1 MKSLLLYVEKWYFCL
16 NLFYVA
22 LLQISSHTLYKI
34 LLCLLV
40 VGVVVYL
47 LPRAGSFQYEIQ
59 AGKPWQYET
68 LLAPYD
74 FPIQKTEDELEEERI
89 RLKANIPRYFSVNQ
103 LVMPALFDAFD
114 QYVAA
119 LPASEVS
126 NALFVNWRTTIEAMY
141 SIGVVSFSE
150 TLFEEE
156 VALVNNTRKKTIK
169 LTDLYADIDVKNE
182 LENQL
187 TEAGTGILSDASM
200 QYLLSL
206 ITPNVSYDETLTAQF
221 HSEALAGIVPIRGL
235 VTKGTRIIAKGEVV
249 EGEKL
254 KILQSLQLE
263 YESQTWTQSNTAWI
277 ILGYTL
283 LVSVPVLLL
292 FVFLWRTRPLV
303 FENNKRITFLCV
315 IILLMVLL
323 TKAVVDVNPLYVYAV
338 PICMLPLL
346 MRTFFDTRIALFSLM
361 IALFL
366 LAFLVPNS
374 FEFMF
379 LQMMAGILASL
390 TVNDLYRRAKLFISV
405 GLIVGLYVVSY
416 IAFTLIHDGNLNQL
430 SYDVLLLFVVNG
442 LAILFV
448 QPLIYIFEKV
458 FGLVSDASLLELSD
472 TNSKLLREL
481 ADKAPGTFQHSLQV
495 ANIAEAAA
503 NAIDANTL
511 LTRVG
516 ALYHDIGKMKNPVFF
531 SENQASYSPHDD
543 LSSGVSAKIIIEHVL
558 HGITLARKAKLPDR
572 VIDFI
577 RTHHGTTTV
586 LYFYQQA
593 KQNNVKVAVEQFQY
607 PGPKPFSKETAI
619 VMISD
624 GVEAASKSLKE
635 PTAEKIIA
643 FIDKIVQR
651 LMDEKQFL
659 AADITLR
666 EIETIKKVLVE
677 KLISSYHLRVAYPE

>member
-1 MKSLLLYVEKWYFCL
+1 MS
-16 NLFYVA
+16 LFYRFQA
-22 LLQISSHTLYKI
+22 ILYKI
-34 LLCLLV
+34 LLCLFV
-40 VGVVVYL
+40 AGVVVYL
-47 LPRAGSFQYEIQ
+47 LPRAVSFQYEIQ

-74 FPIQKTEDELEEERI
+74 FPIQKTQVELEEERT

-103 LVMPALFDAFD
+103 EVLPTVLDAFD

-119 LPASEVS
+119 LPASEAS
-126 NALFVNWRTTIEAMY
+126 NALFINWRTTIEAMY
-141 SIGVVSFSE
+141 DIGVVSFSE

-156 VALVNNTRKKTIK
+156 VALVNSTRKKTIK
-169 LTDLYADIDVKNE
+169 LGDLYADIDVKNA
-182 LENQL
+182 LKNQL
-187 TEAGTGILSDASM
+187 AEAGLGILSDASI

-206 ITPNVSYDETLTAQF
+206 ITPNVSYDEALTTQF
-221 HSEALAGIVPIRGL
+221 RTEAVAGIVPIRGL

-277 ILGYTL
+277 ILGYAL
-283 LVSVPVLLL
+283 LVIIPVLLL

-303 FENNKRITFLCV
+303 FENNKRTTFLCV
-315 IILLMVLL
+315 NILLIVLL
-323 TKAVVDVNPLYVYAV
+323 TKVVVDVNPLYAYAV

-346 MRTFFDTRIALFSLM
+346 LRTFFDTRIALFSLM

-366 LAFLVPNS
+366 IAFLVPNS

-405 GLIVGLYVVSY
+405 GLIVGLYVVSH

-503 NAIDANTL
+503 NAIGANTL

-543 LSSGVSAKIIIEHVL
+543 LSSEVSANIIIEHVL

-572 VIDFI
+572 VVDFI

-593 KQNNVKVAVEQFQY
+593 KQNNVEVDIEEFQY

-643 FIDKIVQR
+643 FVDKIVQR

-659 AADITLR
+659 EANITLR

>member
-1 MKSLLLYVEKWYFCL
+1 MS
-16 NLFYVA
+16 LFYRFQA
-22 LLQISSHTLYKI
+22 ILYKI
-34 LLCLLV
+34 LLFLFV

-74 FPIQKTEDELEEERI
+74 FPIQKTADELEEERT
-89 RLKANIPRYFSVNQ
+89 RLKANIPRYFSVDQ
-103 LVMPALFDAFD
+103 EVLPAVFDAFD

-119 LPASEVS
+119 LPANEAS

-141 SIGVVSFSE
+141 AIGVVSFSE

-156 VALVNNTRKKTIK
+156 IALVNNTRKKTIK

-221 HSEALAGIVPIRGL
+221 RSEALAGIVSIRGL

-346 MRTFFDTRIALFSLM
+346 LRTFFDTRIALFSLM

-416 IAFTLIHDGNLNQL
+416 IAFTLIHDGNLNQF

-543 LSSGVSAKIIIEHVL
+543 LSSEVSAKIIIEHVL

-572 VIDFI
+572 VVDFI

-593 KQNNVKVAVEQFQY
+593 KQNNDDVAIEQFQY

-635 PTAEKIIA
+635 PTAEKINA
-643 FIDKIVQR
+643 FVDKIVQR

>member
-1 MKSLLLYVEKWYFCL
+1 MS
-16 NLFYVA
+16 LFYRFQA
-22 LLQISSHTLYKI
+22 ILYKI

-47 LPRAGSFQYEIQ
+47 LPRAGSFQYELQ

-74 FPIQKTEDELEEERI
+74 FPIQKTQVELEEERT
-89 RLKANIPRYFSVNQ
+89 RLKANIPRYFSVSQ
-103 LVMPALFDAFD
+103 EVVPTVLDAFD

-141 SIGVVSFSE
+141 EIGVVSFSE

-156 VALVNNTRKKTIK
+156 VAVVNSTRKKTIK
-169 LTDLYADIDVKNE
+169 LGDLYADVDVKNA

-187 TEAGTGILSDASM
+187 TEAGLGILSDASI
-200 QYLLSL
+200 QYLFSL
-206 ITPNVSYDETLTAQF
+206 ITPNVSYNEALTAQF
-221 HSEALAGIVPIRGL
+221 RTEAVAGIVPIRGL

-277 ILGYTL
+277 ILGYAL
-283 LVSVPVLLL
+283 LVIIPVLLL

-303 FENNKRITFLCV
+303 FENNKRTTFLCV
-315 IILLMVLL
+315 NILLMVLL
-323 TKAVVDVNPLYVYAV
+323 TKVVVDVDPLYVYAV

-346 MRTFFDTRIALFSLM
+346 LRTFFDTRIALFSLM

-366 LAFLVPNS
+366 IAFLVPNS

-503 NAIDANTL
+503 NAIGANTL

-543 LSSGVSAKIIIEHVL
+543 LSSEVSAKIIIEHVL

-572 VIDFI
+572 VVDFI

-593 KQNNVKVAVEQFQY
+593 KQDNVEVDIEEFQY

-643 FIDKIVQR
+643 FVDKIVQR

-659 AADITLR
+659 EANITLR

>member
-1 MKSLLLYVEKWYFCL
+1 MS
-16 NLFYVA
+16 LFYRFQA
-22 LLQISSHTLYKI
+22 ILYKI
-34 LLCLLV
+34 LLCLFV

-74 FPIQKTEDELEEERI
+74 FPIQKTQVELEEERT

-103 LVMPALFDAFD
+103 EVVPTVLDAFD

-119 LPASEVS
+119 LPASEAS
-126 NALFVNWRTTIEAMY
+126 NALFINWRTTIEAMY
-141 SIGVVSFSE
+141 DIGVVSFSE

-156 VALVNNTRKKTIK
+156 VALVNSTRKKTIK
-169 LTDLYADIDVKNE
+169 LGDLYADIDVKNA

-187 TEAGTGILSDASM
+187 TEAGLGILSDASI

-206 ITPNVSYDETLTAQF
+206 ITPNVSYDEALTTQF
-221 HSEALAGIVPIRGL
+221 RTEAVAGIVPIRGL

-277 ILGYTL
+277 ILGYAL
-283 LVSVPVLLL
+283 LVIIPVLLL

-303 FENNKRITFLCV
+303 FENNKRTTFLCV
-315 IILLMVLL
+315 NILLMVLL
-323 TKAVVDVNPLYVYAV
+323 TKVVVDVNPLYAYAV

-346 MRTFFDTRIALFSLM
+346 LRTFFDTRIALFSLM

-366 LAFLVPNS
+366 IAFLVPNS

-405 GLIVGLYVVSY
+405 GLIVGLYVVSH

-503 NAIDANTL
+503 NAIGANTL

-543 LSSGVSAKIIIEHVL
+543 LSSEVSAKIIIEHVL

-572 VIDFI
+572 VVDFI

-593 KQNNVKVAVEQFQY
+593 KQNNVEVDIEEFQY

-643 FIDKIVQR
+643 FVDKIVQR

-659 AADITLR
+659 EANITLR

>member
-1 MKSLLLYVEKWYFCL
+1 MS
-16 NLFYVA
+16 LFYRFQA
-22 LLQISSHTLYKI
+22 ILYKI

-47 LPRAGSFQYEIQ
+47 LPRAGSFQYEVQ

-74 FPIQKTEDELEEERI
+74 FPIQKTQVELEEERT
-89 RLKANIPRYFSVNQ
+89 RLKANIPRYFSVSQ
-103 LVMPALFDAFD
+103 EVVPTVLDAFD

-119 LPASEVS
+119 LPASEAS

-141 SIGVVSFSE
+141 EIGVVSFSE

-156 VALVNNTRKKTIK
+156 VAVVNSTRKKTIK
-169 LTDLYADIDVKNE
+169 LGDLYADVDVKNA

-187 TEAGTGILSDASM
+187 TEAGLGILSDASI
-200 QYLLSL
+200 QYLFSL
-206 ITPNVSYDETLTAQF
+206 ITPNVSYNEALTAQF
-221 HSEALAGIVPIRGL
+221 RTEAVAGIVPIRGL

-277 ILGYTL
+277 ILGYAL
-283 LVSVPVLLL
+283 LVIIPVLLL

-303 FENNKRITFLCV
+303 FENNKRTTFLCV
-315 IILLMVLL
+315 NILLMVLL
-323 TKAVVDVNPLYVYAV
+323 TKVVVDVNPLYVYAV

-346 MRTFFDTRIALFSLM
+346 LRTFFDTRIALFSLM

-366 LAFLVPNS
+366 IAFLVPNS

-543 LSSGVSAKIIIEHVL
+543 LSSEVSAKIIIEHVL

-572 VIDFI
+572 VVDFI

-593 KQNNVKVAVEQFQY
+593 KQDNVEVDIEEFQY

-643 FIDKIVQR
+643 FVDKIVQR

-659 AADITLR
+659 EANITLR

>member
-1 MKSLLLYVEKWYFCL
+1 MS
-16 NLFYVA
+16 LFYRFQA
-22 LLQISSHTLYKI
+22 ILYKI
-34 LLCLLV
+34 LLCLFV

-74 FPIQKTEDELEEERI
+74 FPIQKTQVELEEERT
-89 RLKANIPRYFSVNQ
+89 RLKANIPRYFTVNQ
-103 LVMPALFDAFD
+103 EVVPTVLDAFD

-119 LPASEVS
+119 LPASEAS
-126 NALFVNWRTTIEAMY
+126 NALFINWRTTIEAMY
-141 SIGVVSFSE
+141 DIGVVSFSE

-156 VALVNNTRKKTIK
+156 VALVNSTRKKTIK
-169 LTDLYADIDVKNE
+169 LGDLYADIDVNNA
-182 LENQL
+182 LESQL
-187 TEAGTGILSDASM
+187 AEAGLGILSDASI

-206 ITPNVSYDETLTAQF
+206 ITPNVSYDEALTTQF
-221 HSEALAGIVPIRGL
+221 RTEAVAGIVPIRGL

-277 ILGYTL
+277 ILGYAL
-283 LVSVPVLLL
+283 LVIIPVLLL

-303 FENNKRITFLCV
+303 FENNKRTTFLCV
-315 IILLMVLL
+315 NILLMVLL
-323 TKAVVDVNPLYVYAV
+323 TKVVVDVNPLYAYAV

-346 MRTFFDTRIALFSLM
+346 LRTFFDTRIALFSLM

-366 LAFLVPNS
+366 IAFLVPNS

-503 NAIDANTL
+503 NAIGANTL

-543 LSSGVSAKIIIEHVL
+543 LSSEVSAKIIIEHVL

-572 VIDFI
+572 VVDFI

-593 KQNNVKVAVEQFQY
+593 KQNNVEVDIEEFQY

-643 FIDKIVQR
+643 FVDKIVQR

-659 AADITLR
+659 EANITLR

>member
-1 MKSLLLYVEKWYFCL
+1 M
-16 NLFYVA
+16 
-22 LLQISSHTLYKI
+22 
-34 LLCLLV
+34 

-74 FPIQKTEDELEEERI
+74 FPIQKTQDELDEEKTS
-89 RLKANIPRYFSVNQ
+89 LKAKIPRYFSVNQ
-103 LVMPALFDAFD
+103 DVLPTILDSFD
-114 QYVAA
+114 QYVAE
-119 LPASEVS
+119 LPASEMS
-126 NALFVNWRTTIEAMY
+126 NALFINWRTTIETMY
-141 SIGVVSFSE
+141 GLGVVSFSE
-150 TLFEEE
+150 TLFDEE
-156 VALVNNTRKKTIK
+156 VALVNITRKKTIK
-169 LTDLYADIDVKNE
+169 LADLYTDIELKNE

-187 TEAGTGILSDASM
+187 SETSLRILSDASI
-200 QYLLSL
+200 QYLFAL
-206 ITPNVSYDETLTAQF
+206 ITPNVSYDETLTTQF
-221 HSEALAGIVPIRGL
+221 RSEAVAGIVPIRGL
-235 VTKGTRIIAKGEVV
+235 VTNGTRIIAKGEVV

-263 YESQTWTQSNTAWI
+263 FESQTWTQSNTAWI
-277 ILGYTL
+277 ILGYAL
-283 LVSVPVLLL
+283 LVIIPVLLL

-303 FENNKRITFLCV
+303 FENNKRTTFLCV
-315 IILLMVLL
+315 NILLMILL
-323 TKAVVDVNPLYVYAV
+323 TKVVVDINPLYVYAV

-346 MRTFFDTRIALFSLM
+346 LRTFFDTRIALFSLM

-366 LAFLVPNS
+366 IAFLVPNS

-405 GLIVGLYVVSY
+405 GLIVGLYVISY

-430 SYDVLLLFVVNG
+430 SYDVLLLFLING

-503 NAIDANTL
+503 NAIGANTL

-543 LSSGVSAKIIIEHVL
+543 LSSEVSAKIIIDHVL
-558 HGITLARKAKLPDR
+558 HGITLARKSNLPDR
-572 VIDFI
+572 VVDFI
-577 RTHHGTTTV
+577 RTHHGTSTV

-593 KQNNVKVAVEQFQY
+593 EQNNVEVDIEQFQY

-635 PTAEKIIA
+635 PTADEIIS
-643 FIDKIVQR
+643 FVDKIVQR
-651 LMDEKQFL
+651 LMDEKQFME
-659 AADITLR
+659 ADITLR
-666 EIETIKKVLVE
+666 EIETIKKVLVD

>member
-1 MKSLLLYVEKWYFCL
+1 MS
-16 NLFYVA
+16 LFYRFQA
-22 LLQISSHTLYKI
+22 ILYKI
-34 LLCLLV
+34 LLCLFV

-74 FPIQKTEDELEEERI
+74 FPIQKTQVELEEERT
-89 RLKANIPRYFSVNQ
+89 RLKANIPRYFTVNQ
-103 LVMPALFDAFD
+103 DVVPTVLDAFD

-119 LPASEVS
+119 LPASEAS
-126 NALFVNWRTTIEAMY
+126 NALFINWRTTIEAMY
-141 SIGVVSFSE
+141 DIGVVSFSE

-156 VALVNNTRKKTIK
+156 VALVNSTRKKTIK
-169 LTDLYADIDVKNE
+169 LGDLYADIDVKNA
-182 LENQL
+182 LESQL
-187 TEAGTGILSDASM
+187 AEAGLGILSDASI

-206 ITPNVSYDETLTAQF
+206 ITPNVSYDEALTTQF
-221 HSEALAGIVPIRGL
+221 RTEAVAGIVPIRGL

-249 EGEKL
+249 EGDKL

-277 ILGYTL
+277 ILGYAL
-283 LVSVPVLLL
+283 LVIIPVLLL

-303 FENNKRITFLCV
+303 FENNKRTTFLCV
-315 IILLMVLL
+315 NILLMVLL
-323 TKAVVDVNPLYVYAV
+323 TKVVVDVNPLYAYAV

-346 MRTFFDTRIALFSLM
+346 LRTFFDTRIALFSLM

-366 LAFLVPNS
+366 IAFLVPNS

-503 NAIDANTL
+503 NAIGANTL

-543 LSSGVSAKIIIEHVL
+543 LSSEVSAKIIIEHVL

-572 VIDFI
+572 VVDFI

-593 KQNNVKVAVEQFQY
+593 KQNNVEVDIEEFQY

-643 FIDKIVQR
+643 FVDKIVQR

-659 AADITLR
+659 EANITLR

>member
-1 MKSLLLYVEKWYFCL
+1 
-16 NLFYVA
+16 
-22 LLQISSHTLYKI
+22 
-34 LLCLLV
+34 V

-74 FPIQKTEDELEEERI
+74 FPIQKTQDELEEEETS
-89 RLKANIPRYFSVNQ
+89 LKAKIPRYFSVNQ
-103 LVMPALFDAFD
+103 DVLPTILDSFD
-114 QYVAA
+114 QYVAE
-119 LPASEVS
+119 LPASESS
-126 NALFVNWRTTIEAMY
+126 NALVVNWRTTIETMY
-141 SIGVVSFSE
+141 GIGVVSFSE

-156 VALVNNTRKKTIK
+156 VALVNNTIKKIIK
-169 LTDLYADIDVKNE
+169 LTDLYTDIELKNE

-187 TEAGTGILSDASM
+187 SETSLNILSDASV
-200 QYLLSL
+200 QYLFTL
-206 ITPNVSYDETLTAQF
+206 ITPNVYYDETLTTQF
-221 HSEALAGIVPIRGL
+221 RSEAVAGIVPIRGL

-263 YESQTWTQSNTAWI
+263 FESQTWTQSNTAWI
-277 ILGYTL
+277 ILGYAL
-283 LVSVPVLLL
+283 LVIIPVLLL

-303 FENNKRITFLCV
+303 FENNKRTTFLCV
-315 IILLMVLL
+315 NILLMVLL
-323 TKAVVDVNPLYVYAV
+323 TKVVVDVNPLYVYAV

-346 MRTFFDTRIALFSLM
+346 LRTFFDTRIALFSLM

-366 LAFLVPNS
+366 IAFLVPNS

-430 SYDVLLLFVVNG
+430 SYDVLLLFVING

-503 NAIDANTL
+503 NAIGANTL

-543 LSSGVSAKIIIEHVL
+543 LSSEVSAKIIIEHVL
-558 HGITLARKAKLPDR
+558 HGITLARKSKLPDR
-572 VIDFI
+572 VVDFI

-593 KQNNVKVAVEQFQY
+593 KQNNVEVDIEQFQY
-607 PGPKPFSKETAI
+607 PGPNPFSKETAI

-635 PTAEKIIA
+635 PTADKIIS
-643 FIDKIVQR
+643 FVDKIVQR
-651 LMDEKQFL
+651 LMDEKQFME
-659 AADITLR
+659 ANITLR
-666 EIETIKKVLVE
+666 EIETIKKVLVD

>member
-1 MKSLLLYVEKWYFCL
+1 MF
-16 NLFYVA
+16 VA
-22 LLQISSHTLYKI
+22 
-34 LLCLLV
+34 
-40 VGVVVYL
+40 GVVVYL

-74 FPIQKTEDELEEERI
+74 FPIQKTKVELEEERT

-103 LVMPALFDAFD
+103 EVIPSVLNDFD

-119 LPASEVS
+119 LPASEAS
-126 NALFVNWRTTIEAMY
+126 NALFINLRTTIEAMY
-141 SIGVVSFSE
+141 DIGVVSFSE

-156 VALVNNTRKKTIK
+156 VALVNSTRKKTIK
-169 LTDLYADIDVKNE
+169 LGELYADIDVKNT

-187 TEAGTGILSDASM
+187 AEVGISILSDASM

-206 ITPNVSYDETLTAQF
+206 IIPNIAYDEALTTQLRN
-221 HSEALAGIVPIRGL
+221 EAVAGIVPIRGL

-283 LVSVPVLLL
+283 LVIIPVLLL
-292 FVFLWRTRPLV
+292 FVFLWRTRPFV
-303 FENNKRITFLCV
+303 FENNKRTTFLCV
-315 IILLMVLL
+315 NILLMVLL
-323 TKAVVDVNPLYVYAV
+323 TKVVVDVNPLYAYAV

-346 MRTFFDTRIALFSLM
+346 LRTFFDTRIALFSLM

-366 LAFLVPNS
+366 IAFLVPNS

-430 SYDVLLLFVVNG
+430 SYGVLLLFVVNG
-442 LAILFV
+442 LALLFA

-503 NAIDANTL
+503 NAIGANTL

-516 ALYHDIGKMKNPVFF
+516 AFYHDIGKMKNPVFF
-531 SENQASYSPHDD
+531 SENQDSYSPHDD
-543 LSSGVSAKIIIEHVL
+543 LSYKLSAKIIIEHVL

-572 VIDFI
+572 VVDFI

-586 LYFYQQA
+586 LFFYQQA
-593 KQNNVKVAVEQFQY
+593 KQNNDEVDIEEFQY

-635 PTAEKIIA
+635 PTAENIIA
-643 FIDKIVQR
+643 FVDKIVQR

-659 AADITLR
+659 EANITLR
-666 EIETIKKVLVE
+666 EIETIKNVLVE

>member
-1 MKSLLLYVEKWYFCL
+1 MS
-16 NLFYVA
+16 LFYRFQA
-22 LLQISSHTLYKI
+22 ILYKI
-34 LLCLLV
+34 LLFLFV

-74 FPIQKTEDELEEERI
+74 FPIQKTADELEEERT
-89 RLKANIPRYFSVNQ
+89 RLKANIPRYFSVDQ
-103 LVMPALFDAFD
+103 EVLPAVFDAFD

-119 LPASEVS
+119 LPANEAS
-126 NALFVNWRTTIEAMY
+126 NALFVNWRTTIVAMY
-141 SIGVVSFSE
+141 AIGVVSFSE

-156 VALVNNTRKKTIK
+156 IALVNNTRKKTIK

-187 TEAGTGILSDASM
+187 IEAGTGILSDASM

-221 HSEALAGIVPIRGL
+221 RPEALAGIVSIRGL

-263 YESQTWTQSNTAWI
+263 YESQTWTQTNTAWI

-346 MRTFFDTRIALFSLM
+346 LRTFFDTRIALFSLM

-543 LSSGVSAKIIIEHVL
+543 LSSEVSAKIIIEHVL

-572 VIDFI
+572 VVDFI

-593 KQNNVKVAVEQFQY
+593 KQNNDDVAIKQFQY

-635 PTAEKIIA
+635 PTAEKINA
-643 FIDKIVQR
+643 FVDKIVQR

>member
-1 MKSLLLYVEKWYFCL
+1 MS
-16 NLFYVA
+16 LFYRFQA
-22 LLQISSHTLYKI
+22 ILYKI
-34 LLCLLV
+34 LLCLFV

-74 FPIQKTEDELEEERI
+74 FPIQKTQVELEEERT
-89 RLKANIPRYFSVNQ
+89 RLKANIPRYFTVNQ
-103 LVMPALFDAFD
+103 DVVPTVLDAFD

-119 LPASEVS
+119 LPASEAS
-126 NALFVNWRTTIEAMY
+126 NALFINWRTTIEAMY
-141 SIGVVSFSE
+141 DIGVVSFSE

-156 VALVNNTRKKTIK
+156 VALVNSTRKKTIK
-169 LTDLYADIDVKNE
+169 LGDLYADIDVKNA
-182 LENQL
+182 LESQL
-187 TEAGTGILSDASM
+187 AEAGLGILSDASI

-206 ITPNVSYDETLTAQF
+206 ITPNVSYDEALTTQF
-221 HSEALAGIVPIRGL
+221 RTEAVAGIVPIRGL

-277 ILGYTL
+277 ILGYAL
-283 LVSVPVLLL
+283 LVIIPVLLL

-303 FENNKRITFLCV
+303 FENNKRTTFLCV
-315 IILLMVLL
+315 NILLMVLL
-323 TKAVVDVNPLYVYAV
+323 TKVVVDVNPLYAYAV

-346 MRTFFDTRIALFSLM
+346 LRTFFDTRIALFSLM

-366 LAFLVPNS
+366 IAFLVPNS

-503 NAIDANTL
+503 NAIGANTL

-543 LSSGVSAKIIIEHVL
+543 LSSEVSAKIIIEHVL

-572 VIDFI
+572 VVDFI

-593 KQNNVKVAVEQFQY
+593 KQNNVEVDIEEFQY

-643 FIDKIVQR
+643 FVDKIVQR

-659 AADITLR
+659 EANITLR

>member
-1 MKSLLLYVEKWYFCL
+1 MS
-16 NLFYVA
+16 LFYRFQA
-22 LLQISSHTLYKI
+22 ILYKI
-34 LLCLLV
+34 LLCLFV

-74 FPIQKTEDELEEERI
+74 FPIQKTKVELEEERT

-103 LVMPALFDAFD
+103 EVIPSVLNDFD

-119 LPASEVS
+119 LPASEAS
-126 NALFVNWRTTIEAMY
+126 NALFINLRTTIEAMY
-141 SIGVVSFSE
+141 DIGVVSFSE

-156 VALVNNTRKKTIK
+156 VALVNSTRKKTIK
-169 LTDLYADIDVKNE
+169 LGELYADIDVKNT

-187 TEAGTGILSDASM
+187 AEVGISILSDASM

-206 ITPNVSYDETLTAQF
+206 IIPNIAYDEALTTQLRT
-221 HSEALAGIVPIRGL
+221 EAVAGIVPIRGL

-277 ILGYTL
+277 ILGYAL
-283 LVSVPVLLL
+283 LVIIPVLLL

-303 FENNKRITFLCV
+303 FENNKRTTFLCV
-315 IILLMVLL
+315 NILLMVLL
-323 TKAVVDVNPLYVYAV
+323 TKVVVDVNPLYAYAV

-346 MRTFFDTRIALFSLM
+346 LRTFFDTRIALFSLM

-366 LAFLVPNS
+366 IAFLVPNS

-442 LAILFV
+442 LALLFV

-503 NAIDANTL
+503 NAIGANTL

-516 ALYHDIGKMKNPVFF
+516 AFYHDIGKMKNPVFF
-531 SENQASYSPHDD
+531 SENQDSYSPHDD
-543 LSSGVSAKIIIEHVL
+543 LSYKLSAKIIIEHVL

-572 VIDFI
+572 VVDFI

-586 LYFYQQA
+586 LFFYQQA
-593 KQNNVKVAVEQFQY
+593 KQNNVEVDIEEFQY

-643 FIDKIVQR
+643 FVDKIVQR

-659 AADITLR
+659 EANITLR

>member
-1 MKSLLLYVEKWYFCL
+1 MS
-16 NLFYVA
+16 LFYRFQA
-22 LLQISSHTLYKI
+22 ILYKI

-74 FPIQKTEDELEEERI
+74 FPIQKTQVELEEERT
-89 RLKANIPRYFSVNQ
+89 RLKANIPRYFSVSQ
-103 LVMPALFDAFD
+103 EVVPTVMDAFD

-119 LPASEVS
+119 LPASEAS
-126 NALFVNWRTTIEAMY
+126 NALFINWRTTIEAMY
-141 SIGVVSFSE
+141 EIGVVSFSE

-156 VALVNNTRKKTIK
+156 VALVNSTRKKTIK
-169 LTDLYADIDVKNE
+169 LGDLYADVDVKNA

-187 TEAGTGILSDASM
+187 TEAGLGVLSDASI
-200 QYLLSL
+200 QYLFSL
-206 ITPNVSYDETLTAQF
+206 ITPNVSYDEALTAQF
-221 HSEALAGIVPIRGL
+221 RTEAVAGIVPIRGL

-277 ILGYTL
+277 ILGYAL
-283 LVSVPVLLL
+283 LVIIPVLLL

-303 FENNKRITFLCV
+303 FENNKRTTFLCV
-315 IILLMVLL
+315 NILLMVLL
-323 TKAVVDVNPLYVYAV
+323 TKVVVDVNPLYVYAV

-346 MRTFFDTRIALFSLM
+346 LRTFFDTRIALFSLM

-366 LAFLVPNS
+366 IAFLVPNS

-503 NAIDANTL
+503 NAIGANTL

-531 SENQASYSPHDD
+531 S
-543 LSSGVSAKIIIEHVL
+543 
-558 HGITLARKAKLPDR
+558 
-572 VIDFI
+572 
-577 RTHHGTTTV
+577 
-586 LYFYQQA
+586 
-593 KQNNVKVAVEQFQY
+593 
-607 PGPKPFSKETAI
+607 
-619 VMISD
+619 
-624 GVEAASKSLKE
+624 
-635 PTAEKIIA
+635 
-643 FIDKIVQR
+643 
-651 LMDEKQFL
+651 
-659 AADITLR
+659 
-666 EIETIKKVLVE
+666 
-677 KLISSYHLRVAYPE
+677 

>member
-1 MKSLLLYVEKWYFCL
+1 MQLLYRYQ
-16 NLFYVA
+16 A
-22 LLQISSHTLYKI
+22 LLYKL
-34 LLCLLV
+34 LLCLTTV
-40 VGVVVYL
+40 TVIVYL

-74 FPIQKTEDELEEERI
+74 FPIQKTTDELAEEKKQ
-89 RLKANIPRYFSVNQ
+89 LSASIPRYFTTNED
-103 LVMPALFDAFD
+103 LVLHVVKQFDD
-114 QYVAA
+114 YVAA
-119 LPASEVS
+119 LPKDLELSAV
-126 NALFVNWRTTIEAMY
+126 FVTCRTMIEELY
-141 SIGVVSFSE
+141 SIGIIATAQRPLVGENIALVSG
-150 TLFEEE
+150 TRQVT
-156 VALVNNTRKKTIK
+156 VALES
-169 LTDLYADIDVKNE
+169 LYVVDDAKVLIGAE
-182 LENQL
+182 LENLGQK
-187 TEAGTGILSDASM
+187 LSDGSR

-206 ITPNVSYDETLTAQF
+206 IEPNIYYNNQLTDKF
-221 HSEALAGIVPIRGL
+221 REEAISTIVPVRGL
-235 VTKGTRIIAKGEVV
+235 VTKGTRIIAQGEVV

-254 KILQSLQLE
+254 QILKSLQLE
-263 YESQTWTQSNTAWI
+263 YESQTWTQSNTTWI
-277 ILGYTL
+277 IIGYSL
-283 LVSVPVLLL
+283 LVLIPVLLL

-303 FENNKRITFLCV
+303 FENNRRLTFLCV
-315 IILLMVLL
+315 NILLLAAL
-323 TKAVVDVNPLYVYAV
+323 TKLVVDINTLYVYAV

-346 MRTFFDTRIALFSLM
+346 LRTFFDTRIALFALM
-361 IALFL
+361 ITLFL
-366 LAFLVPNS
+366 IAFIVPNS
-374 FEFMF
+374 FEFIY

-405 GLIVGLYVVSY
+405 GLIVGLYAISYVS
-416 IAFTLIHDGNLNQL
+416 FTLIHDGNLNEL
-430 SYDVLLLFVVNG
+430 SYDVLLLFVING

-503 NAIDANTL
+503 NAIGANTL

-531 SENQASYSPHDD
+531 SENQSTYNPHDE
-543 LSSGVSAKIIIEHVL
+543 LAPEVSAKIIIEHVL
-558 HGITLARKAKLPDR
+558 HGITQARKAKLPDR

-586 LYFYQQA
+586 LYFFQQA
-593 KQNNVKVAVEQFQY
+593 KQIDAAVEKVHFQY

-619 VMISD
+619 VMLSD

-635 PTAEKIIA
+635 PTAEKIIS
-643 FIDKIVQR
+643 FVDKIVQR

-659 AADITLR
+659 EANITLR
-666 EIETIKKVLVE
+666 EIETIKKVLAE

>member
-1 MKSLLLYVEKWYFCL
+1 MS
-16 NLFYVA
+16 LFYRFQA
-22 LLQISSHTLYKI
+22 ILYKI
-34 LLCLLV
+34 LLCLFV

-74 FPIQKTEDELEEERI
+74 FPIQKTQVELEEERT

-103 LVMPALFDAFD
+103 EVVPTVLDAFD

-119 LPASEVS
+119 LPASEAS
-126 NALFVNWRTTIEAMY
+126 NALFINWRTTIEAMY
-141 SIGVVSFSE
+141 DIGVVSFSE

-156 VALVNNTRKKTIK
+156 VALVNSTRKKTIK
-169 LTDLYADIDVKNE
+169 LGDLYADIDVKNA
-182 LENQL
+182 LKNQL
-187 TEAGTGILSDASM
+187 AEAGLGILSDASI

-206 ITPNVSYDETLTAQF
+206 ITPNVSYDEALTTQF
-221 HSEALAGIVPIRGL
+221 RTEAVAGIVPIRGL

-277 ILGYTL
+277 ILGYAL
-283 LVSVPVLLL
+283 LVIIPVLLL

-303 FENNKRITFLCV
+303 FENNKRTTFLCV
-315 IILLMVLL
+315 NILLIVLL
-323 TKAVVDVNPLYVYAV
+323 TKVVVDVNPLYAYAV

-346 MRTFFDTRIALFSLM
+346 LRTFFDTRIALFSLM

-366 LAFLVPNS
+366 IAFLVPNS

-405 GLIVGLYVVSY
+405 GLIVGLYVVSH

-503 NAIDANTL
+503 NAIGANTL

-543 LSSGVSAKIIIEHVL
+543 LSSEVSANIIIEHVL

-572 VIDFI
+572 VVDFI

-593 KQNNVKVAVEQFQY
+593 KQNNVEVDIEEFQY

-635 PTAEKIIA
+635 PTTEKIIA
-643 FIDKIVQR
+643 FVDKIVQR

-659 AADITLR
+659 EANITLR
-666 EIETIKKVLVE
+666 EIETIKKVLIE

>member
-1 MKSLLLYVEKWYFCL
+1 MS
-16 NLFYVA
+16 LFYRFQA
-22 LLQISSHTLYKI
+22 ILYKI

-74 FPIQKTEDELEEERI
+74 FPIQKTQVELEEERT
-89 RLKANIPRYFSVNQ
+89 RLKANIPRYFSVSQ
-103 LVMPALFDAFD
+103 EVVPTVLDAFD

-119 LPASEVS
+119 LPASEAS

-141 SIGVVSFSE
+141 EIGVVSFSE

-156 VALVNNTRKKTIK
+156 VAVVNSTRKKTIK
-169 LTDLYADIDVKNE
+169 LGDLYADVDVKNA

-187 TEAGTGILSDASM
+187 TEAGLGILSDASI
-200 QYLLSL
+200 QYLFSL
-206 ITPNVSYDETLTAQF
+206 ITPNVSYNEALTAQF
-221 HSEALAGIVPIRGL
+221 RTEAVAGIVPIRGL

-263 YESQTWTQSNTAWI
+263 YESQTWTHSNTAWI
-277 ILGYTL
+277 ILGYAL
-283 LVSVPVLLL
+283 LVIIPVLLL

-303 FENNKRITFLCV
+303 FENNKRTTFLCV
-315 IILLMVLL
+315 NILLMVLL
-323 TKAVVDVNPLYVYAV
+323 TKVVVDVNPLYVYAV

-346 MRTFFDTRIALFSLM
+346 LRTFFDTRIALFSLM

-366 LAFLVPNS
+366 IAFLVPNS

-458 FGLVSDASLLELSD
+458 FSLVSDASLLELSD

-543 LSSGVSAKIIIEHVL
+543 LSSEVSAKIIIEHVL

-572 VIDFI
+572 VVDFI

-593 KQNNVKVAVEQFQY
+593 KQDNVEVDIEEFQY

-643 FIDKIVQR
+643 FVDKIVQR
-651 LMDEKQFL
+651 LIDEKQFL
-659 AADITLR
+659 EANITLR

>member
-1 MKSLLLYVEKWYFCL
+1 MS
-16 NLFYVA
+16 LFYRFQA
-22 LLQISSHTLYKI
+22 ILYKI
-34 LLCLLV
+34 LLCLFV

-74 FPIQKTEDELEEERI
+74 FPIQKTQVELEEERT

-103 LVMPALFDAFD
+103 EVLPTVLDAFD

-119 LPASEVS
+119 LPASEAS
-126 NALFVNWRTTIEAMY
+126 NALFINWRTTIEAMY
-141 SIGVVSFSE
+141 DIGVVSFSE

-156 VALVNNTRKKTIK
+156 VALVNSTRKKTIK
-169 LTDLYADIDVKNE
+169 LGDLYADIDVKNA
-182 LENQL
+182 LKNQL
-187 TEAGTGILSDASM
+187 AEAGLGILSDASI

-206 ITPNVSYDETLTAQF
+206 ITPNVSYDEALTTQF
-221 HSEALAGIVPIRGL
+221 RTEAVAGIVPIRGL

-277 ILGYTL
+277 ILGYAL
-283 LVSVPVLLL
+283 LVIIPVLLL

-303 FENNKRITFLCV
+303 FENNKRTTFLCV
-315 IILLMVLL
+315 NILLMVLL
-323 TKAVVDVNPLYVYAV
+323 TKVVVDVNPLYAYAV

-346 MRTFFDTRIALFSLM
+346 LRTFFDTRIALFSLM

-366 LAFLVPNS
+366 IAFLVPNS

-405 GLIVGLYVVSY
+405 GLIVGLYVVSH

-503 NAIDANTL
+503 NAIGANTL

-543 LSSGVSAKIIIEHVL
+543 LSSEVSANIIIEHVL

-572 VIDFI
+572 VVDFI

-593 KQNNVKVAVEQFQY
+593 KQNNVEVDIEEFQY

-643 FIDKIVQR
+643 FVDKIVQR

-659 AADITLR
+659 EANITLR

>member
-1 MKSLLLYVEKWYFCL
+1 MS
-16 NLFYVA
+16 LFYRFQA
-22 LLQISSHTLYKI
+22 TLYKI
-34 LLCLLV
+34 LLLLFV

-74 FPIQKTEDELEEERI
+74 FPIQKTQDELEDERT
-89 RLKANIPRYFSVNQ
+89 RLRANIPRYFSVDQ
-103 LVMPALFDAFD
+103 EVLPAVFDAFD

-119 LPASEVS
+119 LPASEAS

-141 SIGVVSFSE
+141 TIGVVSFSE

-156 VALVNNTRKKTIK
+156 VALVNNTRKKAIK
-169 LTDLYADIDVKNE
+169 LSDLFADINVKNE

-187 TEAGTGILSDASM
+187 SESGMDILSDASK

-206 ITPNVSYDETLTAQF
+206 ITPNVSYDEPLTEQF
-221 HSEALAGIVPIRGL
+221 RSEALAGIVPIRGL

-277 ILGYTL
+277 ILGYTS
-283 LVSVPVLLL
+283 LVSIPVLLL

-315 IILLMVLL
+315 NILLMVLM
-323 TKAVVDVNPLYVYAV
+323 TKTVVDVNPLYVYAV

-346 MRTFFDTRIALFSLM
+346 LRTFFDTRIALFSLM

-405 GLIVGLYVVSY
+405 GLIIGLYVVSY

-543 LSSGVSAKIIIEHVL
+543 LSSEVSAKIIIEHVL

-572 VIDFI
+572 VVDFI

-593 KQNNVKVAVEQFQY
+593 KQNNDNVAIEQFQY

-643 FIDKIVQR
+643 FVDKIVQR

-677 KLISSYHLRVAYPE
+677 KLISSYHLRVSYPE

>member
-1 MKSLLLYVEKWYFCL
+1 ML
-16 NLFYVA
+16 LFYRFQA
-22 LLQISSHTLYKI
+22 ILYKL

-74 FPIQKTEDELEEERI
+74 FPIQKTQVELEEERT
-89 RLKANIPRYFSVNQ
+89 RLKANIPRYFSVSQ
-103 LVMPALFDAFD
+103 EVVPTVMDAFD

-119 LPASEVS
+119 LPASEAS
-126 NALFVNWRTTIEAMY
+126 NALFINWRTTIEAIY
-141 SIGVVSFSE
+141 EIGVVSFSE

-156 VALVNNTRKKTIK
+156 VALVNSTRKKTIK
-169 LTDLYADIDVKNE
+169 LGDLYADVDVKNA

-187 TEAGTGILSDASM
+187 TEAGLGVLSDASI
-200 QYLLSL
+200 QYLFSL
-206 ITPNVSYDETLTAQF
+206 ITPNVSYDEALTAQF
-221 HSEALAGIVPIRGL
+221 RTEAVAGIVPIRGL

-277 ILGYTL
+277 ILGYAL
-283 LVSVPVLLL
+283 LVIIPVLLL

-303 FENNKRITFLCV
+303 FENNKRTTFLCV
-315 IILLMVLL
+315 NILLMVLL
-323 TKAVVDVNPLYVYAV
+323 TKVVVDVNPLYVYAV

-346 MRTFFDTRIALFSLM
+346 LRTFFDTRIALFSLM

-366 LAFLVPNS
+366 IAFLVPNS

-379 LQMMAGILASL
+379 FQMMAGILASL

-503 NAIDANTL
+503 NAIGGNTL

-516 ALYHDIGKMKNPVFF
+516 ALYHDIGKMRNPVFF

-543 LSSGVSAKIIIEHVL
+543 LSSEVSAKIIIEHVL

-572 VIDFI
+572 VVDFI

-593 KQNNVKVAVEQFQY
+593 KQNNVEIDIEQFQY

-635 PTAEKIIA
+635 PTAEKIIV
-643 FIDKIVQR
+643 FVDKIVQR

-659 AADITLR
+659 EANITLR

-677 KLISSYHLRVAYPE
+677 KLMSSYHLRVAYPE

>member
-1 MKSLLLYVEKWYFCL
+1 MS
-16 NLFYVA
+16 LFYRFQA
-22 LLQISSHTLYKI
+22 ILYKI
-34 LLCLLV
+34 LLCLFV

-74 FPIQKTEDELEEERI
+74 FPIQKTQVELEEERT
-89 RLKANIPRYFSVNQ
+89 RLKANIPRYFSVSQ
-103 LVMPALFDAFD
+103 EVVPTVMDAFD

-119 LPASEVS
+119 LPASEAS
-126 NALFVNWRTTIEAMY
+126 NALFINWRTTIEAMY
-141 SIGVVSFSE
+141 EIGVVSFSE

-156 VALVNNTRKKTIK
+156 VALVNSTRKKTIK
-169 LTDLYADIDVKNE
+169 LGDLYADVDVKNA

-187 TEAGTGILSDASM
+187 TEAGLGVLSDASI
-200 QYLLSL
+200 QYLFSL
-206 ITPNVSYDETLTAQF
+206 ITPNVSYDEALTAQF
-221 HSEALAGIVPIRGL
+221 RTEAVAGIVPIRGL

-277 ILGYTL
+277 ILGYAL
-283 LVSVPVLLL
+283 LVIIPVLLL

-303 FENNKRITFLCV
+303 FENNKRTTFLCV
-315 IILLMVLL
+315 NILLMVLL
-323 TKAVVDVNPLYVYAV
+323 TKVVVDVNPLYVYAV

-346 MRTFFDTRIALFSLM
+346 LRTFFDTRIALFSLM

-366 LAFLVPNS
+366 IAFLVPNS

-503 NAIDANTL
+503 NAIGANTL

-543 LSSGVSAKIIIEHVL
+543 LSSEVSAKIIIEHVL

-572 VIDFI
+572 VVDFI

-593 KQNNVKVAVEQFQY
+593 KQNNVEVDIEQFQY

-635 PTAEKIIA
+635 PTAEKIIV
-643 FIDKIVQR
+643 FVDKIVQR

-659 AADITLR
+659 EANITLR

>member
-1 MKSLLLYVEKWYFCL
+1 MS
-16 NLFYVA
+16 LFYRFQA
-22 LLQISSHTLYKI
+22 ILYKT
-34 LLCLLV
+34 LLCLFV

-74 FPIQKTEDELEEERI
+74 FPIQKTQDELEEEETS
-89 RLKANIPRYFSVNQ
+89 LKAKIPRYFSVNQ
-103 LVMPALFDAFD
+103 DVLPTILDSFD
-114 QYVAA
+114 QYVAE
-119 LPASEVS
+119 LPASETS
-126 NALFVNWRTTIEAMY
+126 NALFVNWRTTIETMY
-141 SIGVVSFSE
+141 GLGVVSFSE

-156 VALVNNTRKKTIK
+156 VALVNITRKKTIK
-169 LTDLYADIDVKNE
+169 LADLYSDIELKNE

-187 TEAGTGILSDASM
+187 SETSLRILSDASI
-200 QYLLSL
+200 QYLFAL
-206 ITPNVSYDETLTAQF
+206 ITPNVSYDETLTTQF
-221 HSEALAGIVPIRGL
+221 RSEAVAGIVPIRGL

-263 YESQTWTQSNTAWI
+263 FESQTWTQSNTAWI
-277 ILGYTL
+277 ILGYAL
-283 LVSVPVLLL
+283 LVIIPVLLL

-303 FENNKRITFLCV
+303 FENNKRTTFLCV
-315 IILLMVLL
+315 NILLMVLL
-323 TKAVVDVNPLYVYAV
+323 TKVVVDVNPLYVYAV

-346 MRTFFDTRIALFSLM
+346 LRTFFDTRIALFSLM

-366 LAFLVPNS
+366 IAFLVPNS

-405 GLIVGLYVVSY
+405 GLIVGLYVISY

-430 SYDVLLLFVVNG
+430 SYDVLLLFVING

-503 NAIDANTL
+503 NAIGANTL

-543 LSSGVSAKIIIEHVL
+543 LSSKVSAKIIIDHVL
-558 HGITLARKAKLPDR
+558 HGITLARKSKLPDR
-572 VIDFI
+572 VVDFI

-593 KQNNVKVAVEQFQY
+593 KQNNVEVDIEQFQY

-635 PTAEKIIA
+635 PTADKIIS
-643 FIDKIVQR
+643 FVDKIIQR
-651 LMDEKQFL
+651 LMDEKQFME
-659 AADITLR
+659 ANITLR
-666 EIETIKKVLVE
+666 EIETIKKVLVD
-677 KLISSYHLRVAYPE
+677 KLISSYHLRLAYPE

>member
-1 MKSLLLYVEKWYFCL
+1 MS
-16 NLFYVA
+16 LFYRFQA
-22 LLQISSHTLYKI
+22 ILYKV
-34 LLCLLV
+34 LLCLFV
-40 VGVVVYL
+40 AGVVVYL

-74 FPIQKTEDELEEERI
+74 FPIQKTQVELEEERT
-89 RLKANIPRYFSVNQ
+89 RLKSNIPRYFSVDQ
-103 LVMPALFDAFD
+103 EVVPSVLDAFD
-114 QYVAA
+114 QYAAA
-119 LPASEVS
+119 LPASEAS
-126 NALFVNWRTTIEAMY
+126 NAFFINWRTTIEAMY
-141 SIGVVSFSE
+141 DIGVVSFSE

-156 VALVNNTRKKTIK
+156 VALVNSTRKKTIK
-169 LTDLYADIDVKNE
+169 LGDLYADIDAKNI

-187 TEAGTGILSDASM
+187 AEAEIGILSDASI

-206 ITPNVSYDETLTAQF
+206 ITPNVSYDEALTTQF
-221 HSEALAGIVPIRGL
+221 RTEAEAGVVPIRGL

-249 EGEKL
+249 EGDKL

-277 ILGYTL
+277 ILGYAL
-283 LVSVPVLLL
+283 LVIIPVLLL

-303 FENNKRITFLCV
+303 FENNKRTTFLCV
-315 IILLMVLL
+315 NVLLMVLL
-323 TKAVVDVNPLYVYAV
+323 TKVVVDINPLYAYAV

-346 MRTFFDTRIALFSLM
+346 LRTFFDTRIALFSLM

-366 LAFLVPNS
+366 IAFLVPNS

-442 LAILFV
+442 LALLFV

-503 NAIDANTL
+503 NAIGANTL

-543 LSSGVSAKIIIEHVL
+543 LSFEISAKIIIEHVL
-558 HGITLARKAKLPDR
+558 NGITLARKAKLPDR
-572 VIDFI
+572 VVDFI

-586 LYFYQQA
+586 FYFYQQA
-593 KQNNVKVAVEQFQY
+593 KQNNDEVDIEEFQY

-643 FIDKIVQR
+643 FVDKIVQR

-659 AADITLR
+659 EANITLR

>member
-1 MKSLLLYVEKWYFCL
+1 MS
-16 NLFYVA
+16 LFYRFQA
-22 LLQISSHTLYKI
+22 ILYKI
-34 LLCLLV
+34 LLCLFV
-40 VGVVVYL
+40 AGVVVYL

-74 FPIQKTEDELEEERI
+74 FPIQKTQDELDEERK
-89 RLKANIPRYFSVNQ
+89 LLESNVPRYFSVQ
-103 LVMPALFDAFD
+103 SEVKARILDAFD
-114 QYVAA
+114 QYVGALAA
-119 LPASEVS
+119 NETS
-126 NALFVNWRTTIEAMY
+126 NALFITWRTTLDEMY
-141 SIGVVSFSE
+141 NVGVVPFSE

-156 VALVNNTRKKTIK
+156 IALVNSTRKTTLKIG
-169 LTDLYADIDVKNE
+169 DLYSDEAVKNE
-182 LENQL
+182 LQNQRK
-187 TEAGTGILSDASM
+187 AFDSSVVSDASV
-200 QYLLSL
+200 QYVLSL
-206 ITPNVSYDETLTAQF
+206 IAPNVSYDQALTTQF
-221 HSEALAGIVPIRGL
+221 RSEAVAGIVPIRGL
-235 VTKGTRIIAKGEVV
+235 VTKGTRVIAKGEVV

-263 YESQTWTQSNTAWI
+263 YESQTWTQSNTTWI
-277 ILGYTL
+277 ILGYAL
-283 LVSVPVLLL
+283 LVIIPVLLL

-303 FENNKRITFLCV
+303 FENNKRTTFLCV
-315 IILLMVLL
+315 NILLMVLL
-323 TKAVVDVNPLYVYAV
+323 TKVMVDVNPQYVYAV

-346 MRTFFDTRIALFSLM
+346 LRTFFDTRIALFSLM

-366 LAFLVPNS
+366 IAFLVPNS

-416 IAFTLIHDGNLNQL
+416 LAFTLIHDGNLNQL
-430 SYDVLLLFVVNG
+430 SYDILLLFVING

-503 NAIDANTL
+503 NAIGANTL

-543 LSSGVSAKIIIEHVL
+543 LSSDVSAKIIIEHAL
-558 HGITLARKAKLPDR
+558 HGITLARKSKLPDR

-593 KQNNVKVAVEQFQY
+593 KQHNPEIDIEAFQY

-643 FIDKIVQR
+643 FVDKIVQR

-659 AADITLR
+659 EANITLR
-666 EIETIKKVLVE
+666 EIETIKKVLAE

>member
-1 MKSLLLYVEKWYFCL
+1 MSF
-16 NLFYVA
+16 FFRFQA
-22 LLQISSHTLYKI
+22 IIYKI
-34 LLCLLV
+34 LLFLFV
-40 VGVVVYL
+40 VVVVVYL

-74 FPIQKTEDELEEERI
+74 FPIQKTADELEEERT
-89 RLKANIPRYFSVNQ
+89 RLKANIPRYFSVDQ
-103 LVMPALFDAFD
+103 EVLPAVFDAFD
-114 QYVAA
+114 QYVVA
-119 LPASEVS
+119 LPANEAS

-141 SIGVVSFSE
+141 AIGVVSFSE

-156 VALVNNTRKKTIK
+156 IALVNNTRKKTIK

-200 QYLLSL
+200 QYLLCL

-221 HSEALAGIVPIRGL
+221 RSEALAGIVTIRGL

-315 IILLMVLL
+315 IILLIVLL

-346 MRTFFDTRIALFSLM
+346 LRTFFDTRIALFSLM

-374 FEFMF
+374 FEFIF

-543 LSSGVSAKIIIEHVL
+543 LSSEVSAKIIIEHVL

-572 VIDFI
+572 VVDFI

-593 KQNNVKVAVEQFQY
+593 KQNNDEVAIEQFQY

-635 PTAEKIIA
+635 PTAEKINA
-643 FIDKIVQR
+643 FVDKIVQR

>member
-1 MKSLLLYVEKWYFCL
+1 MS
-16 NLFYVA
+16 LFYRFQA
-22 LLQISSHTLYKI
+22 ILYKI

-47 LPRAGSFQYEIQ
+47 LPRAGSFQYELQ

-74 FPIQKTEDELEEERI
+74 FPIQKTQVELEEERT
-89 RLKANIPRYFSVNQ
+89 RLKANIPRYFSVSQ
-103 LVMPALFDAFD
+103 EVVPTVLDAFD

-141 SIGVVSFSE
+141 EIGVVSFSE

-156 VALVNNTRKKTIK
+156 VAVVNSTRKKTIK
-169 LTDLYADIDVKNE
+169 LGDLYADVDVKNA

-187 TEAGTGILSDASM
+187 TEAGLGILSDASI
-200 QYLLSL
+200 QYLFSL
-206 ITPNVSYDETLTAQF
+206 ITPNVSYNEALTAQF
-221 HSEALAGIVPIRGL
+221 RTEAVAGIVPIRGL

-277 ILGYTL
+277 ILGYAL
-283 LVSVPVLLL
+283 LVIIPVLLL

-303 FENNKRITFLCV
+303 FENNKRTTFLCV
-315 IILLMVLL
+315 NILLMVLL
-323 TKAVVDVNPLYVYAV
+323 TKVVVDVNPLYVYAV

-346 MRTFFDTRIALFSLM
+346 LRTFFDTRIALFSLM

-366 LAFLVPNS
+366 IAFLVPNS

-543 LSSGVSAKIIIEHVL
+543 LSSEVSAKIIIEHVL

-572 VIDFI
+572 VVDFI

-593 KQNNVKVAVEQFQY
+593 KQDNVEVDIEEFQY

-643 FIDKIVQR
+643 FVDKIVQR

-659 AADITLR
+659 EANITLR

>member
-1 MKSLLLYVEKWYFCL
+1 MS
-16 NLFYVA
+16 LFYRFQA
-22 LLQISSHTLYKI
+22 ILYKT
-34 LLCLLV
+34 LLCFFV
-40 VGVVVYL
+40 VAMVVYL

-74 FPIQKTEDELEEERI
+74 FPIQKTQDELEEEETS
-89 RLKANIPRYFSVNQ
+89 LKAKIPRYFSVNQ
-103 LVMPALFDAFD
+103 DVLPTILDSFD
-114 QYVAA
+114 QYVAE
-119 LPASEVS
+119 LPASEPS
-126 NALFVNWRTTIEAMY
+126 NALFVNWRTTIETMY
-141 SIGVVSFSE
+141 GLGVVSFSE

-156 VALVNNTRKKTIK
+156 VALVNNTIKKIIK
-169 LTDLYADIDVKNE
+169 LTDLYTDIELKNE

-187 TEAGTGILSDASM
+187 SETSLNILSDASA
-200 QYLLSL
+200 QYLFSL
-206 ITPNVSYDETLTAQF
+206 LIPNVSYNETLTTQF
-221 HSEALAGIVPIRGL
+221 RSEAVAGIVPIRGL

-263 YESQTWTQSNTAWI
+263 FESQTWTQSNTAWI
-277 ILGYTL
+277 ILGYAL
-283 LVSVPVLLL
+283 LVIIPVLLL

-303 FENNKRITFLCV
+303 FENNKRTTFLCV
-315 IILLMVLL
+315 NILLMVLL
-323 TKAVVDVNPLYVYAV
+323 TKVVVDVNPLYVYAV

-346 MRTFFDTRIALFSLM
+346 LRTFFDTRIALFSLM

-366 LAFLVPNS
+366 IAFLVPNS

-430 SYDVLLLFVVNG
+430 SYDVLLLFVING

-503 NAIDANTL
+503 NAIGANTL

-543 LSSGVSAKIIIEHVL
+543 LSSEVSAKIIIEHVL
-558 HGITLARKAKLPDR
+558 HGITLARKSKLPDR
-572 VIDFI
+572 VVDFI

-593 KQNNVKVAVEQFQY
+593 KQNNVEVDIEQFQY

-635 PTAEKIIA
+635 PTADKIIS
-643 FIDKIVQR
+643 FVDKIVQR
-651 LMDEKQFL
+651 LMDEKQFME
-659 AADITLR
+659 ANITLR

>member
-1 MKSLLLYVEKWYFCL
+1 MS
-16 NLFYVA
+16 LFYRFQA
-22 LLQISSHTLYKI
+22 ILYKI
-34 LLCLLV
+34 LLCLFV

-74 FPIQKTEDELEEERI
+74 FPIQKTQVELEEERT

-103 LVMPALFDAFD
+103 EVVPTVLDAFD

-119 LPASEVS
+119 LPASEAS
-126 NALFVNWRTTIEAMY
+126 NALFINWRTTIEAMY
-141 SIGVVSFSE
+141 DIGVVSFSE

-156 VALVNNTRKKTIK
+156 VALVNSTRKKTIK
-169 LTDLYADIDVKNE
+169 LGDLYADIDVKNA

-187 TEAGTGILSDASM
+187 AEAGLGILSDASI

-206 ITPNVSYDETLTAQF
+206 ITPNVSYDEALTTQF
-221 HSEALAGIVPIRGL
+221 RTEAVAGIVPIRGL

-277 ILGYTL
+277 ILGYAL
-283 LVSVPVLLL
+283 LVIIPVLLL

-303 FENNKRITFLCV
+303 FENNKRTTFLCV
-315 IILLMVLL
+315 NILLMVLL
-323 TKAVVDVNPLYVYAV
+323 TKVVVDVNPLYAYAV

-346 MRTFFDTRIALFSLM
+346 LRTFFDTRIALFSLM

-366 LAFLVPNS
+366 IAFLVPNS

-503 NAIDANTL
+503 NAIGANTL

-543 LSSGVSAKIIIEHVL
+543 LSSEVSAKIIIEHVL

-572 VIDFI
+572 VVDFI

-593 KQNNVKVAVEQFQY
+593 KQNNVEVDIEEFQY

-643 FIDKIVQR
+643 FVDKIVQR

-659 AADITLR
+659 EANITLR

>member
-1 MKSLLLYVEKWYFCL
+1 MS
-16 NLFYVA
+16 LFYRF
-22 LLQISSHTLYKI
+22 QTTLYKI
-34 LLCLLV
+34 LLFLFV

-74 FPIQKTEDELEEERI
+74 FPIQKTQDELEDERT
-89 RLKANIPRYFSVNQ
+89 RLKANIPRYFSVDQ
-103 LVMPALFDAFD
+103 EVLPAVFDAFD
-114 QYVAA
+114 QYVTA
-119 LPASEVS
+119 LPASEAS

-141 SIGVVSFSE
+141 AIGVVSFSE

-156 VALVNNTRKKTIK
+156 VALVNNTRKKAIK
-169 LTDLYADIDVKNE
+169 LSDLYADIDVKNE

-187 TEAGTGILSDASM
+187 SEAGTGILSDASK

-221 HSEALAGIVPIRGL
+221 RSEALAGIVPIRGL

-277 ILGYTL
+277 ILGYTS
-283 LVSVPVLLL
+283 LVSIPVLLL

-315 IILLMVLL
+315 NILLMVLL
-323 TKAVVDVNPLYVYAV
+323 TKTVVDVNPLYVYAV

-346 MRTFFDTRIALFSLM
+346 LRTFFDTRIALFSLM

-543 LSSGVSAKIIIEHVL
+543 LSSEVSAKIIIEHVL

-572 VIDFI
+572 VVDFI

-593 KQNNVKVAVEQFQY
+593 KQNNDDVAIEQFQY

-643 FIDKIVQR
+643 FVDKIVQR

>member
-1 MKSLLLYVEKWYFCL
+1 
-16 NLFYVA
+16 
-22 LLQISSHTLYKI
+22 
-34 LLCLLV
+34 V

-74 FPIQKTEDELEEERI
+74 FPIQKTADELEEERT
-89 RLKANIPRYFSVNQ
+89 RLKANIPRYFSVDQ
-103 LVMPALFDAFD
+103 EVLPAVFDAFD

-119 LPASEVS
+119 LPANEAS

-141 SIGVVSFSE
+141 TIGVVSFSE

-156 VALVNNTRKKTIK
+156 IALVNNTRKKTIK

-187 TEAGTGILSDASM
+187 IEAGTGILSDASM

-221 HSEALAGIVPIRGL
+221 RSEALAGIVSIRGL

-263 YESQTWTQSNTAWI
+263 YESQTWTQTNTAWI

-323 TKAVVDVNPLYVYAV
+323 TKTVVDVNPLYVYAV

-346 MRTFFDTRIALFSLM
+346 LRTFFDTRIALFSLM

-543 LSSGVSAKIIIEHVL
+543 LSSEVSAKIIIEHVL

-572 VIDFI
+572 VVDFI

-593 KQNNVKVAVEQFQY
+593 KQNNDEVAIEQFQY

-635 PTAEKIIA
+635 PTAEKINA
-643 FIDKIVQR
+643 FVDKIVQR

>member
-1 MKSLLLYVEKWYFCL
+1 MS
-16 NLFYVA
+16 LFYRFQA
-22 LLQISSHTLYKI
+22 ILYKI
-34 LLCLLV
+34 LLFLFV

-74 FPIQKTEDELEEERI
+74 FPIQKTADELEEERT
-89 RLKANIPRYFSVNQ
+89 RLKANIPRYFSVDQ
-103 LVMPALFDAFD
+103 EVLPAVFDAFD

-119 LPASEVS
+119 LPANEAS

-141 SIGVVSFSE
+141 AIGVVSFSE

-156 VALVNNTRKKTIK
+156 IALVNNTRKKTIK

-221 HSEALAGIVPIRGL
+221 RSEALAGIVSIRGL

-346 MRTFFDTRIALFSLM
+346 LRTFFDTRIALFSLM

-543 LSSGVSAKIIIEHVL
+543 LSSEVSAKIIIEHVL

-572 VIDFI
+572 VVDFI

-593 KQNNVKVAVEQFQY
+593 KQNNDEVAIEQFQY

-635 PTAEKIIA
+635 PTAEKINA
-643 FIDKIVQR
+643 FVDKIVQR

>member
-1 MKSLLLYVEKWYFCL
+1 MS
-16 NLFYVA
+16 LFYRFQA
-22 LLQISSHTLYKI
+22 ILYKI

-74 FPIQKTEDELEEERI
+74 FPIQKTQDELEEEETS
-89 RLKANIPRYFSVNQ
+89 LKAKIPRYFSVNQ
-103 LVMPALFDAFD
+103 DVLPTILDSFD
-114 QYVAA
+114 QYVAE
-119 LPASEVS
+119 LPASETS
-126 NALFVNWRTTIEAMY
+126 NALFVNWRTTIETMY
-141 SIGVVSFSE
+141 GLGVVSFSE

-156 VALVNNTRKKTIK
+156 VALVNITRKKTIK
-169 LTDLYADIDVKNE
+169 LADLYTDIELKNE

-187 TEAGTGILSDASM
+187 SEISLGILSDASI
-200 QYLLSL
+200 QYLFSL
-206 ITPNVSYDETLTAQF
+206 ITPNVSYDETLTTQF
-221 HSEALAGIVPIRGL
+221 RSEAVAGIVPIRGL

-263 YESQTWTQSNTAWI
+263 FESQTWTQSNTAWI
-277 ILGYTL
+277 ILGYAL
-283 LVSVPVLLL
+283 LVIIPVLLL

-303 FENNKRITFLCV
+303 FENNKRTTFLCV
-315 IILLMVLL
+315 NILLMVLL
-323 TKAVVDVNPLYVYAV
+323 TKVVVDVNPLYVYAV

-346 MRTFFDTRIALFSLM
+346 LRTFFDTRIALFSLM

-366 LAFLVPNS
+366 IAFLVPNS

-430 SYDVLLLFVVNG
+430 SYDVLLLFVING

-503 NAIDANTL
+503 NAIGANTL

-543 LSSGVSAKIIIEHVL
+543 LSSEVSAKIIIEHVL
-558 HGITLARKAKLPDR
+558 HGITLARKSKLPDR
-572 VIDFI
+572 VVDFV

-593 KQNNVKVAVEQFQY
+593 KQNNVEVDIEQFQY

-635 PTAEKIIA
+635 PTADKIIS
-643 FIDKIVQR
+643 FVDKIVQR
-651 LMDEKQFL
+651 LMDEKQFME
-659 AADITLR
+659 ANITLR
-666 EIETIKKVLVE
+666 EIETIKKVLVD